1 MKIINVLN
9 NQFQLNTQNTSYVMH
24 NENGIYTD
32 KATGQTYYGSQL
44 MNYGI
49 RVATQG
55 NRMDFYTMIWEF
67 E

>member
-1 MKIINVLN
+1 MRLKTHATNLQTNIKLCG
-9 NQFQLNTQNTSYVMH
+9 LD
-24 NENGIYTD
+24 ENKVYTD

-49 RVATQG
+49 KVMTQG
-55 NRMDFYTMIWEF
+55 KLNDFYTTMWEF